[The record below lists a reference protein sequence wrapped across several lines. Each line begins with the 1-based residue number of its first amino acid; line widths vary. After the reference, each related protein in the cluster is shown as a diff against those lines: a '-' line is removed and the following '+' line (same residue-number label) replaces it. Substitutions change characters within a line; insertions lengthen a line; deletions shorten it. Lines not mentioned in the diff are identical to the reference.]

1 MDLAL
6 TIRKT
11 GRCLVLELDGRFLE
25 LERLARRELRVEW
38 GSVVTEAQDA
48 IRAHATK
55 GTI

>member
-11 GRCLVLELDGRFLE
+11 DRCLVLELDGRFLE
-25 LERLARRELRVEW
+25 LERLGRRELRVEW

-48 IRAHATK
+48 MREHVERK
-55 GTI
+55 D